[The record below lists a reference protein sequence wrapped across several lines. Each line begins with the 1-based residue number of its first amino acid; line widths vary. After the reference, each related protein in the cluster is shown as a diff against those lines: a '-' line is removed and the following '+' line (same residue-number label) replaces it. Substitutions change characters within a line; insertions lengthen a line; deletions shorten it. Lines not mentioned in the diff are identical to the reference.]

1 MLNYTEKWHSFSQSE
16 VNAYNKMIKDT
27 NPIHYDE
34 DFCKNTIF
42 QAPIV
47 PGLLTASLFGG
58 LLGSSLPDGAILLG
72 QNLKFIL
79 PVYMDERIRAVVEFK
94 EQRDDKPIIIFKTTC
109 YKSDD
114 EVAIDGEA
122 VIRL

>member
-1 MLNYTEKWHSFSQSE
+1 
-16 VNAYNKMIKDT
+16 
-27 NPIHYDE
+27 
-34 DFCKNTIF
+34 
-42 QAPIV
+42 
-47 PGLLTASLFGG
+47 
-58 LLGSSLPDGAILLG
+58 LGSSLPDGAILLG